1 MKISDIKLKIGE
13 SETLVYERALKKVG
27 VKEAPYFRIL
37 KKSLDARDKRDIFYT
52 YSVELSFAP
61 FEEEKEEILPCKK
74 PEKPVVIVG
83 FGPAGMFC
91 ALSLAR
97 NGFCPIVIERGSN
110 VDDRKKK
117 TQAFFDTATLDTE
130 CNVQYGEGGAG
141 TFSDGKLNT
150 GVKSPY
156 KPYVLRELIKH
167 GAPQNIAYLS
177 KPHVGSDVLPS
188 VVKSIRKEIISLG
201 GKVLFD
207 TKLTDVTIKNGRVEK
222 IEYQCK
228 NEKTTLEISE
238 LIVAIGHSSRD
249 TYKMFFDK
257 GVVMEQKDCAV
268 GLRVEHLAQDI
279 NKAQFGKDI
288 NVTADYKLTAN
299 VGGRGVF
306 SFCMC
311 PGGVVI
317 PSSSEEGGVV
327 TNGMSEF
334 ARDKINSN
342 SAIVCQVRTSDFGS
356 GILDGMDF
364 LQNLERKA
372 FALGGKNYRA
382 PAQNVTDFIKD
393 RKTTAFDKVKPSYA
407 IGVTPSRLDDILP
420 PFIATSIRG
429 AFRDFD
435 NKIRG
440 FASSGVL
447 TAVETRTSSPV
458 RIVRGE
464 NLNSVGIENMYPIGE
479 VGYAGGIMSSA
490 LGGLKIAKAIKQKYL
505 I

>member
-13 SETLVYERALKKVG
+13 SETLLKEKALKKAG
-27 VKEAPYFRIL
+27 LKSTPYFRII

-52 YSVELSFAP
+52 YSVELSLEP
-61 FEEEKEEILPCKK
+61 FTDEKDEILPCKK
-74 PEKPVVIVG
+74 PEKPIVIVG

-97 NGFCPIVIERGSN
+97 NGLCPIVIERGSC
-110 VDDRKKK
+110 VDERKKK
-117 TQAFFDTATLDTE
+117 TDKFFSSACLDTE

-156 KPYVLRELIKH
+156 KPYVLRELINH
-167 GAPQNIAYLS
+167 GAPECISYLA
-177 KPHVGSDVLPS
+177 KPHVGSDILPS
-188 VVKSIRKEIISLG
+188 VVKSIREEIIELG
-201 GKVLFD
+201 GKILFD
-207 TKLTDVTIKNGRVEK
+207 TKLTDVTIRNGKVEK
-222 IEYQCK
+222 IEYIHSTNK
-228 NEKTTLEISE
+228 NQLEISE

-249 TYKMFFDK
+249 TYTMLYNK

-268 GLRVEHLAQDI
+268 GLRVEHLQEDI
-279 NKAQFGKDI
+279 NKAQFGKEI
-288 NVTADYKLTAN
+288 GVTADYKLTAN
-299 VGGRGVF
+299 VNGRGVF

-311 PGGVVI
+311 PGGVVV

-334 ARDKINSN
+334 ARDKVNAN
-342 SAIVCQVRTSDFGS
+342 SAIICQVRASDFGS
-356 GILDGMDF
+356 GILDGMEF
-364 LQNLERKA
+364 LRKLEQHA
-372 FALGGKNYRA
+372 FVMGGKNYCA
-382 PAQNVTDFIKD
+382 PVQNVTDFIKD
-393 RKTTAFDKVKPSYA
+393 KKSTKFDKVLPTYA
-407 IGVTPSRLDDILP
+407 IGTAFCKMDDILP
-420 PFIATSIRG
+420 SFITSSIRG
-429 AFRDFD
+429 AFAQFD
-435 NKIRG
+435 NKIKG

-464 NLNSVGIENMYPIGE
+464 NLNSLGIENMYPIGE

-490 LGGLKIAKAIKQKYL
+490 LDGLKIAKKIKEKL

>member
-1 MKISDIKLKIGE
+1 MKISDIKLRIGE
-13 SETLVYERALKKVG
+13 SETLVYERALQKAG
-27 VKEAPYFRIL
+27 VKSAPYFRVL

-52 YSVELSFAP
+52 YSVELSTSP
-61 FEEEKEEILPCKK
+61 FEEEQEEILPCKK
-74 PEKPVVIVG
+74 PEKPIVIVG

-110 VDDRKKK
+110 VDERKKK
-117 TQAFFDTATLDTE
+117 TQAFFSNAILDTE

-150 GVKSPY
+150 GVKSPF

-167 GAPQNIAYLS
+167 GADECIAYLA
-177 KPHVGSDVLPS
+177 KPHVGSDILPT
-188 VVKSIRKEIISLG
+188 VVKNIREEIIKLG
-201 GKVLFD
+201 GQVLFD
-207 TKLTDVTIKNGRVEK
+207 TKLSDVTVKNGRVEK
-222 IEYQCK
+222 IEYTCK
-228 NEKTTLEISE
+228 NSKTELEVSE

-249 TYKMFFDK
+249 TYAMFFDK
-257 GVVMEQKDCAV
+257 GVAMEQKDCAV
-268 GLRVEHLAQDI
+268 GLRVEHLQEDI

-299 VGGRGVF
+299 VNNRGVF

-311 PGGVVI
+311 PGGVVV

-334 ARDKINSN
+334 ARDKVNAN
-342 SAIVCQVRTSDFGS
+342 SAIVCQVKTSDFGS

-364 LQNLERKA
+364 LRNLEQRA
-372 FALGGKNYRA
+372 FIAGGKNYSA
-382 PAQNVTDFIKD
+382 PVQNVTDFIKNKNST
-393 RKTTAFDKVKPSYA
+393 RFGAVLPSYA
-407 IGVTPSRLDDILP
+407 IGTQFCKMDDILP
-420 PFIATSIRG
+420 PFIASSIRG
-429 AFRDFD
+429 AFAQFD

-464 NLNSVGIENMYPIGE
+464 NLNSLGIENMYPTGE

-490 LGGLKIAKAIKQKYL
+490 LDGLKIAKKIKEKHL
-505 I
+505 L